1 MNLCVGYM
9 LKRDGRAEQK
19 LYETQTDLMK
29 ELPKYLP
36 YMEELPE
43 ITAWDATDILIILTK
58 KEIVPYIIV
67 E

>member
-9 LKRDGRAEQK
+9 LKRDGRAEQN

-43 ITAWDATDILIILTK
+43 ITA
-58 KEIVPYIIV
+58 
-67 E
+67 